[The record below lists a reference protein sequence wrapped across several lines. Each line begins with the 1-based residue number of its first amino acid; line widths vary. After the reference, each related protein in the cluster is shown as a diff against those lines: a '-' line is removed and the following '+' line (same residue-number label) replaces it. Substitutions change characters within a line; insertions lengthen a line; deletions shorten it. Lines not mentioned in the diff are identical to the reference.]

1 MPNFGEA
8 WERWLVSV
16 QIPDIV
22 VGDLRQ
28 QKEDVDI
35 ETPYGF
41 LTYPLRTRR
50 AAVCALV
57 VPIYLL
63 ELQ

>member
-1 MPNFGEA
+1 MNLE
-8 WERWLVSV
+8 E
-16 QIPDIV
+16 
-22 VGDLRQ
+22 
-28 QKEDVDI
+28 KEGVEI

-41 LTYPLRTRR
+41 LTYPLWTRR